1 MRLEDYKSEDIEEVL
16 ELKTMALQQI
26 DEIERA
32 IWTDNINQATA
43 RTAHLYEIMQKVR
56 VMKNKKADEEKMKFL
71 VAKLMC
77 QGVNAQVVVFGHK
90 KTD

>member
-1 MRLEDYKSEDIEEVL
+1 MKLEDYKSEDIEEVL

-26 DEIERA
+26 SEIERA
-32 IWTDNINQATA
+32 IWTDNVNEATA
-43 RTAHLYEIMQKVR
+43 RAAHLFGAMQKVR
-56 VMKNKKADEEKMKFL
+56 VLKNKKSDEEKMKFL
-71 VAKLMC
+71 VSKLMD